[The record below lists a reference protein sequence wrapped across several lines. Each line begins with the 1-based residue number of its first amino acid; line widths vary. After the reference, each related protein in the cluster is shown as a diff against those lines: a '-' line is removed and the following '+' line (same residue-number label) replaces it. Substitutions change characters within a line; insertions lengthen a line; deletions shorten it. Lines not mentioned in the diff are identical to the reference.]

1 MDVFGP
7 KAAKYDADM
16 RPTHAVS
23 TKVMTGSHKTAASAG
38 TANFTICLNVSAG
51 KSISFSFLLLW
62 TTSDDAPV
70 FVLGDFC
77 PEESPPIILG
87 LFCSLVDECVIS
99 MLLFVG
105 SGTGQLSTH
114 LLVRSKIYSS
124 QDMQRETFPHL
135 FVENGMEEPSPLH
148 SL

>member
-62 TTSDDAPV
+62 TTSDDRLCLFWVTSAQKR
-70 FVLGDFC
+70 VLPSFGAF
-77 PEESPPIILG
+77 
-87 LFCSLVDECVIS
+87 LFSRRRMRHLYVAVCSVVIHRAVS
-99 MLLFVG
+99 
-105 SGTGQLSTH
+105 SG
-114 LLVRSKIYSS
+114 
-124 QDMQRETFPHL
+124 M
-135 FVENGMEEPSPLH
+135 
-148 SL
+148 